1 MTVTEFVGID
11 VSKDTLEVH
20 LLEAGASFR
29 TAAHA
34 EGRRQLIERLPAPG
48 TCLVVVEATGRY
60 EQPLAA
66 DLLAAGHLVSV
77 VNPRQVRHFAK
88 ALGILAKT
96 DKVDA
101 QVIARFAQQVQ
112 PRTLAQ
118 TSEKQAQLDELV
130 ARRRQLVEHRTAEKN
145 RRSVSQSSAVR
156 QSLQR
161 SLDGLNRD
169 LRRIDKAIA
178 ELVASDEDWRERQTQ
193 LKSVPGVGAVTAAT
207 LIAELPELGQLN
219 RKQISA
225 LVGVAPVNR
234 DSGKFSGRRGIAGGR
249 QTVRNVL
256 YMAALC
262 GMKFNPVLREFA
274 ARLYARGKTA
284 KVVIVACMHK
294 LLVILNTLVK
304 SNQHWTPPLAAADSS
319 T

>member
-1 MTVTEFVGID
+1 MTVTDFVGID
-11 VSKDTLEVH
+11 VSKDSLEVH
-20 LLEAGASFR
+20 LLEAHASFR
-29 TAAHA
+29 TSSHA
-34 EGRRQLIERLPAPG
+34 EGRRTLIQRLPAPG
-48 TCLVVVEATGRY
+48 SCLIVIEATGRY

-66 DLLAAGHLVSV
+66 DLLQAGHLVSV

-145 RRSVSQSSAVR
+145 RRSVSQSPAVR

-161 SLDGLNRD
+161 SLDGVNRD
-169 LRRIDKAIA
+169 IRRIDKAIA
-178 ELVASDEDWRERQTQ
+178 ELIASDDDWQQRQAQ
-193 LKSVPGVGAVTAAT
+193 LKSVPGVGVVTAAT

-219 RKQISA
+219 RKQIAA
-225 LVGVAPVNR
+225 LVGVAPMNR
-234 DSGKFSGRRGIAGGR
+234 DSGRFSGRRGIAGGR
-249 QTVRNVL
+249 QAVRNVL
-256 YMAALC
+256 YMAALSA
-262 GMKFNPVLREFA
+262 MKFNPVLRAFA
-274 ARLYARGKTA
+274 ARLYARGKSA

-304 SNQHWTPPLAAADSS
+304 TNHHWTPPLAAADSS